1 MQEVEMMMTLTDVVG
16 WPGYNEI
23 IDISPPP
30 PKKKRYGPAGLDWRG
45 EGMDKYSLGILN
57 YNEL

>member
-1 MQEVEMMMTLTDVVG
+1 MAREEMQEVEMMMTLTDVVG

-30 PKKKRYGPAGLDWRG
+30 LKKKVRAGRTGLEGGRYGQILFG
-45 EGMDKYSLGILN
+45 YS
-57 YNEL
+57 